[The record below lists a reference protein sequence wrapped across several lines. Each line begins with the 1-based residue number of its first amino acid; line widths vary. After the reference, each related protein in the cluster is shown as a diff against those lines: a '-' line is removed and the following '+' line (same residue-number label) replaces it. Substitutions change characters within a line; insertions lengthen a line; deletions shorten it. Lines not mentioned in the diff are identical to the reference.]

1 MADIQHPSFI
11 VPFHPPSFRERVLHE
26 FRSPQNVQYVTNAAQ
41 RFKLP
46 VGNDLAGRM
55 YRFSTTYGQGGVMVD
70 SDPLAQRGTSARGAN
85 LWAELKRMN
94 ASFFQQLASA
104 SYQYKAD
111 SKHVYD
117 RGGSTAGD
125 EPLWYRMFEADS
137 LRPPGMENLNGPGP
151 LWAID
156 ENQGAISQLGPL
168 NVQDAKNNSPAPIVD
183 RETFLSVPEEDQAWS
198 AANGQRTAS
207 QAVAE
212 YYGIDA
218 DAVPGMGGLEPT
230 LNAAS
235 RTPNPYGPS
244 QGDLTAWG
252 PYWTLNGG
260 SRFQRRD
267 KIPRWQRAGH
277 RPQLYTGRQTACD
290 PGDVEETLGS
300 GSREFGGGSRVGQV
314 RGWDM
319 RRLRDPRGEDYR
331 KLGPLQHLF

>member
-1 MADIQHPSFI
+1 M
-11 VPFHPPSFRERVLHE
+11 LNE
-26 FRSPQNVQYVTNAAQ
+26 FRSPKNVSYVAEAVR
-41 RFKLP
+41 RFNLP
-46 VGNDLAGRM
+46 ACGDLGGRM
-55 YRFSTTYGQGGVMVD
+55 YRFSTTYGQGGVLVD
-70 SDPLAQRGTSARGAN
+70 SDPLALRATSSRGAN

-94 ASFFQQLASA
+94 ASFFQQLAGAAYTSRA
-104 SYQYKAD
+104 GAENAW
-111 SKHVYD
+111 D

-137 LRPPGMENLNGPGP
+137 LRPPGLENLNAPGP

-156 ENQGAISQLGPL
+156 ENQGAVSKLGPL
-168 NVQDAKNNSPAPIVD
+168 NVQDAKNRSPAAVTAGVD

-198 AANGQRTAS
+198 AGDGQRTAS
-207 QAVAE
+207 PAVAE

-218 DAVPGMGGLEPT
+218 GDVPGMGGLGDEPV

-235 RTPNPYGPS
+235 RTPNPYGPT

-300 GSREFGGGSRVGQV
+300 GSREFGGGSRLGQV